1 MQNREEKMHVYVN
14 NENGTK
20 WNLVSCAITQVIK
33 KIERQR
39 SRSPICLISGM
50 ITN

>member
-1 MQNREEKMHVYVN
+1 MHVYIN

-20 WNLVSCAITQVIK
+20 WSLVSSAIIRVIN

-39 SRSPICLISGM
+39 SRSPICLILMGM